1 MADITL
7 PNQLL
12 IAGVTFT
19 PSRLSSRDPFTLK
32 VRVQDT
38 RHYAVD
44 GAVVYALGVPYSR
57 IAAAPEVPTKADG
70 TVVLTLHP
78 LAGLS
83 LGTGQYLVIF
93 LRVRKPG
100 DPINGGVSVRQ
111 LIQLRTGP
119 PA

>member
-1 MADITL
+1 M
-7 PNQLL
+7 
-12 IAGVTFT
+12 
-19 PSRLSSRDPFTLK
+19 
-32 VRVQDT
+32 
-38 RHYAVD
+38 
-44 GAVVYALGVPYSR
+44 YALGVPYSR
-57 IAAAPEVPTKADG
+57 IAVAPEVPTKADG